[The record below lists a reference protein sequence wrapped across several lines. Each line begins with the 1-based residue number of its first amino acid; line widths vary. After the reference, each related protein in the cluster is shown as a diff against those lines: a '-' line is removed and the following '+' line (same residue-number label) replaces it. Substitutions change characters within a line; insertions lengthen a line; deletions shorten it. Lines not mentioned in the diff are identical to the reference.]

1 MAIQGTITNL
11 VLYLLKEY
19 NVESIDATQVA
30 NIVEGSLNLV
40 PVAAAV
46 VSDSYFGCFPVMIA
60 GTAVSVLVSAS
71 MEASSI
77 NSYFL
82 LQPPWRGPSIT

>member
-40 PVAAAV
+40 PALPPLSPTPTSAA
-46 VSDSYFGCFPVMIA
+46 SRS
-60 GTAVSVLVSAS
+60 
-71 MEASSI
+71 
-77 NSYFL
+77 
-82 LQPPWRGPSIT
+82 